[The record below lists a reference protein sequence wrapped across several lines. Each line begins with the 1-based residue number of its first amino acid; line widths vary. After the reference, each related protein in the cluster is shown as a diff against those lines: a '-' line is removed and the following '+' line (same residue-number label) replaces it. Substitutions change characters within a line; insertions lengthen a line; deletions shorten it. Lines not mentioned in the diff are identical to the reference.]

1 MAFKDLTAST
11 LTSMVLTVSM
21 VLPASMDSA
30 DLLAT
35 KLTSMEFKASTV
47 STPSMDLTALTVCKQ
62 ASVDSVDSPATKLT
76 SKALTDSVAFVALTV
91 SKDLMEC
98 KVLVALTDSEAQLMS
113 TSDKALLVPL
123 VALLLQPV
131 VPLVALLVVSVVSLA
146 LLVVPLVV
154 LLVPLVVL
162 LVDKAVSKAVSP
174 AYSTVISKA
183 VNSLPAA
190 SVPSAEV
197 VLLMAQAEWAVV
209 AVSVLLE
216 LLAMLAV
223 VLLLVAVLLAPVLDS
238 MSTLAVSPAWVDSV
252 ASVDSEVSMVSRA
265 TRPTCRVFVA
275 SED

>member
-1 MAFKDLTAST
+1 MDLTAS
-11 LTSMVLTVSM
+11 MA
-21 VLPASMDSA
+21 LPASMDSA

-35 KLTSMEFKASTV
+35 KLTSTEFKVSTV
-47 STPSMDLTALTVCKQ
+47 STPSMDLTVLTVCKP
-62 ASVDSVDSPATKLT
+62 ASVDSADSPATKLT
-76 SKALTDSVAFVALTV
+76 SKALMDSMAFVALTV

-98 KVLVALTDSEAQLMS
+98 RVLVALTDSEAQLMS
-113 TSDKALLVPL
+113 TSDKALVVPS
-123 VALLLQPV
+123 VALLLLPVVSSAELVLELV

-146 LLVVPLVV
+146 QPVVPLVV
-154 LLVPLVVL
+154 LLVPLVLV
-162 LVDKAVSKAVSP
+162 LVDKAVSKAVSLVFLTET
-174 AYSTVISKA
+174 SMD

-197 VLLMAQAEWAVV
+197 VLLMAQAESAVV

-238 MSTLAVSPAWVDSV
+238 MSTLVVSPAWVDSV
-252 ASVDSEVSMVSRA
+252 ASVDSEDSMASRA
-265 TRPTCRVFVA
+265 TRLTCKVFKA